1 MSLNQEKIRN
11 TDKEFVRAN
20 SLTDILAEKQV
31 ADILLLDLRSL
42 QTFADFFIIGT
53 VDNIRQAKTVIDLI
67 FKQKNELGTSLIKQ
81 DGGPESE
88 WILLDVGG
96 VVIHLFSKETREYY
110 DIESLWSSA
119 KTILHIHR
127 LLIILESIAHLLVSI
142 H

>member
-11 TDKEFVRAN
+11 TDKEFVRAK

-67 FKQKNELGTSLIKQ
+67 FKQKKELGTSLIKQ

-96 VVIHLFSKETREYY
+96 VVIHLFNKETREYY
-110 DIESLWSSA
+110 DLESLWSSA
-119 KTILHIHR
+119 KTILHIH
-127 LLIILESIAHLLVSI
+127 
-142 H
+142 

>member
-67 FKQKNELGTSLIKQ
+67 FKQKKELGTSLIKQ

-96 VVIHLFSKETREYY
+96 VVIHLFNKETREYY
-110 DIESLWSSA
+110 DLESLWSSA
-119 KTILHIHR
+119 KTILHIH
-127 LLIILESIAHLLVSI
+127 
-142 H
+142 

>member
-96 VVIHLFSKETREYY
+96 VVIHLFSKETREYS

-119 KTILHIHR
+119 KTILHIH
-127 LLIILESIAHLLVSI
+127 
-142 H
+142 

>member
-67 FKQKNELGTSLIKQ
+67 FKQKKELGTSLIKQ

-96 VVIHLFSKETREYY
+96 VVIHLFNKETREYY

-119 KTILHIHR
+119 KTILHIH
-127 LLIILESIAHLLVSI
+127 
-142 H
+142 

>member
-88 WILLDVGG
+88 WILQDVGG

-119 KTILHIHR
+119 KTILHIH
-127 LLIILESIAHLLVSI
+127 
-142 H
+142 

>member
-110 DIESLWSSA
+110 DIESLWSST
-119 KTILHIHR
+119 KTILHIH
-127 LLIILESIAHLLVSI
+127 
-142 H
+142 

>member
-67 FKQKNELGTSLIKQ
+67 FKQKKELGTSLIKQ

-119 KTILHIHR
+119 KTILHIH
-127 LLIILESIAHLLVSI
+127 
-142 H
+142 

>member
-96 VVIHLFSKETREYY
+96 VVIHLFRKETREYY

-119 KTILHIHR
+119 KTILHIH
-127 LLIILESIAHLLVSI
+127 
-142 H
+142 

>member
-119 KTILHIHR
+119 KTILHIH
-127 LLIILESIAHLLVSI
+127 
-142 H
+142 

>member
-67 FKQKNELGTSLIKQ
+67 FKQKKELGTSLINL
-81 DGGPESE
+81 DGGPVSE

-96 VVIHLFSKETREYY
+96 VVIHLFNKETREYY
-110 DIESLWSSA
+110 DLESLWSSA
-119 KTILHIHR
+119 KTILHIH
-127 LLIILESIAHLLVSI
+127 
-142 H
+142 

>member
-67 FKQKNELGTSLIKQ
+67 FKQKKELGTSLIKQ

-88 WILLDVGG
+88 WILLDVDG

-119 KTILHIHR
+119 KTILHIH
-127 LLIILESIAHLLVSI
+127 
-142 H
+142 

>member
-11 TDKEFVRAN
+11 TDEEFKRAN
-20 SLTDILAEKQV
+20 SLTDILADKQV

-67 FKQKNELGTSLIKQ
+67 LKQKKELGTSLIKQ
-81 DGGPESE
+81 DGGPESD
-88 WILLDVGG
+88 WVLLDVEG

-110 DIESLWSSA
+110 DLESLWSNA
-119 KTILHIHR
+119 KTILHIH
-127 LLIILESIAHLLVSI
+127 
-142 H
+142 

>member
-1 MSLNQEKIRN
+1 MNQEKIRN

-119 KTILHIHR
+119 KTILHIH
-127 LLIILESIAHLLVSI
+127 
-142 H
+142 

>member
-1 MSLNQEKIRN
+1 MNQEKIRN

-67 FKQKNELGTSLIKQ
+67 FKQKKELGTSLIKQ

-119 KTILHIHR
+119 KTILHIH
-127 LLIILESIAHLLVSI
+127 
-142 H
+142 

>member
-31 ADILLLDLRSL
+31 ADILLLDLRLL

-67 FKQKNELGTSLIKQ
+67 FKQKKELGTSLIKQ

-88 WILLDVGG
+88 WILLDVDG

-119 KTILHIHR
+119 KTILHIH
-127 LLIILESIAHLLVSI
+127 
-142 H
+142 

>member
-67 FKQKNELGTSLIKQ
+67 FKQKKELGTSFIKQ

-119 KTILHIHR
+119 KTILHIH
-127 LLIILESIAHLLVSI
+127 
-142 H
+142 